1 MKKLKFFE
9 GVKRERASDPEE
21 KAFPSAVEIMN
32 YTPRRYFYTTE
43 WASFVNN
50 ASKSFQ
56 QLIAKARPDELNAGM
71 LDAYI
76 DSEYASM
83 LAYVDEQRTEHEAV
97 IRHHQMILSGQL
109 VKLNN
114 QIELLQQDLSAIED
128 AKARLLAEAAG

>member
-9 GVKRERASDPEE
+9 GVKRERTSDPEE
-21 KAFPSAVEIMN
+21 KVFSSSLEILN
-32 YTPRRYFYTTE
+32 YTPRRYFYTAE
-43 WASFVNN
+43 WAGFVNS

-56 QLIAKARPDELNAGM
+56 QLIARAKPDDLNAGM

-83 LAYVDEQRTEHEAV
+83 VAYVEDQRTEHEAI

-109 VKLNN
+109 VNLNH
-114 QIELLQQDLSAIED
+114 QIKLLQQDVSEIED
-128 AKARLLAEAAG
+128 AKARLLADAAV

>member
-1 MKKLKFFE
+1 M
-9 GVKRERASDPEE
+9 
-21 KAFPSAVEIMN
+21 
-32 YTPRRYFYTTE
+32 
-43 WASFVNN
+43 NN

-56 QLIAKARPDELNAGM
+56 QLIARARPDELNAGM

-83 LAYVDEQRTEHEAV
+83 LAYVEEQRTEHEAV

-109 VKLNN
+109 TKFNH

>member
-9 GVKRERASDPEE
+9 GAKRERASGHEE
-21 KAFPSAVEIMN
+21 KAFSSAIEILD
-32 YTPRRYFYTTE
+32 YTPHRFFYTSE
-43 WASFVNN
+43 WAGFVNN
-50 ASKSFQ
+50 ASKAFQ
-56 QLIAKARPDELNAGM
+56 QLIAKAKPDDLNAGM

-83 LAYVDEQRTEHEAV
+83 VAYVEEQRTEHEAI
-97 IRHHQMILSGQL
+97 IRHHQMLLRGQL
-109 VKLNN
+109 VKLNH